1 MPPLASTLDGNVF
14 FSLLSPQ
21 FFFASFSF
29 LLTYTACSLVVRYC
43 CPSFSSFVCVSV
55 YICLSCTTLPFPVVA
70 PVKLH
75 PHTPTHTDCKNF
87 THMDDFKDPLRS
99 CVRAPFVYRSAF
111 PLICVYRFCVFFFR
125 VCLSGCFHMHLPLLL
140 MSLGGLSMVVI
151 AATGIAPP
159 GPPSHANPRPST
171 LFTFA
176 TCPHRHAFLPL
187 LSAKYSIS
195 LSGSF
200 SLVFFFCL
208 CSSLLRL
215 LSFFFQVFSFTS
227 LSFSLSLYCVSVFS
241 LFLFRFSPP
250 PSPLVSSSAMLTH
263 ALTHPRAHVRPFF
276 SLCCFPIFFPFPRH
290 MMVVTFGWSYLLF
303 FVLFCPPFFCCCFDR
318 FFLVSFSRSL
328 TFSFALSHAL
338 SFVFASSVLWKGE
351 GGWRRNMPSRPA
363 RKC

>member
-200 SLVFFFCL
+200 SLVFFFL
-208 CSSLLRL
+208 PL
-215 LSFFFQVFSFTS
+215 FFSFTPS
-227 LSFSLSLYCVSVFS
+227 LFFFSSFLFYFPLFLSFSVLCFGLLSLSISFFPASISTC
-241 LFLFRFSPP
+241 LFVCDANSRTHAPTRARTPLFFRFA
-250 PSPLVSSSAMLTH
+250 VF
-263 ALTHPRAHVRPFF
+263 PFF
-276 SLCCFPIFFPFPRH
+276 SPFP
-290 MMVVTFGWSYLLF
+290 VT
-303 FVLFCPPFFCCCFDR
+303 
-318 FFLVSFSRSL
+318 
-328 TFSFALSHAL
+328 
-338 SFVFASSVLWKGE
+338 
-351 GGWRRNMPSRPA
+351 
-363 RKC
+363 

>member
-1 MPPLASTLDGNVF
+1 
-14 FSLLSPQ
+14 
-21 FFFASFSF
+21 
-29 LLTYTACSLVVRYC
+29 
-43 CPSFSSFVCVSV
+43 
-55 YICLSCTTLPFPVVA
+55 
-70 PVKLH
+70 
-75 PHTPTHTDCKNF
+75 
-87 THMDDFKDPLRS
+87 
-99 CVRAPFVYRSAF
+99 
-111 PLICVYRFCVFFFR
+111 
-125 VCLSGCFHMHLPLLL
+125 
-140 MSLGGLSMVVI
+140 MVVI

-276 SLCCFPIFFPFPRH
+276 FALLFSHFFPLSPSHDGRH
-290 MMVVTFGWSYLLF
+290 VRLVV
-303 FVLFCPPFFCCCFDR
+303 FVVLRAFLPPPFFAVA
-318 FFLVSFSRSL
+318 LIVSFWSRSL
-328 TFSFALSHAL
+328 VLSLFRLLFHTLSL
-338 SFVFASSVLWKGE
+338 SFSLPLCCGKEKEDGVETCPAGQPESAEEQEKSPRSMRRRTWLTNKTTKATGSRNLRDGVRNE
-351 GGWRRNMPSRPA
+351 RHMRSGGSL
-363 RKC
+363 